1 MKPMNCREIET
12 SREIR
17 LWITGILGPVILGGA
32 SIIANNPEVQTAIVE
47 KTKEVLGKI
56 KSKLIRK

>member
-1 MKPMNCREIET
+1 MKSMNYHQIET

>member
-1 MKPMNCREIET
+1 MKPMNHRQVET
-12 SREIR
+12 SREVR

-32 SIIANNPEVQTAIVE
+32 SIIANNPEVQAAIVD
-47 KTKEVLGKI
+47 KTKEVIDKI

>member
-1 MKPMNCREIET
+1 MKTMNHRQVET
-12 SREIR
+12 SREVR

-32 SIIANNPEVQTAIVE
+32 SIIANNPEVQVAIVD
-47 KTKEVLGKI
+47 KTKEVIDKI

>member
-1 MKPMNCREIET
+1 MKPMNHRQVET
-12 SREIR
+12 SREVR

-47 KTKEVLGKI
+47 KTKEGLGKI